1 MTNFLRGMAAMYL
14 IMRVAEY
21 VRRRLMLRK
30 ILHEAKDYDVVLS
43 DPKE

>member
-14 IMRVAEY
+14 IMTAAGY

-30 ILHEAKDYDVVLS
+30 ILREAKDYDVVLS
-43 DPKE
+43 DSKE